1 MLYIKD
7 LIVSIDNQL
16 ILHNINLFVNKGEI
30 HVILGKNGSSK
41 SSLLNTIIG
50 NEDYKINN
58 GSITFCDVNINNIP
72 MYQRS
77 LMGIFLAFQNPVS
90 IPNISVIDFI
100 KEILKEHYAFNK
112 IPQLSVVDF
121 NKKLNEKVELL
132 GYNKTLL
139 YRSINENFSGG
150 EKKMTELL
158 QMLMIDPKLILL
170 DEIDS
175 GVDINTIKHICDVL
189 KSFLNNDKA
198 CIIVTHNLSL
208 FEYINP
214 DYVHVIQNGKFIKTG
229 NKNIIDNIK
238 KNGL

>member
-7 LIVSIDNQL
+7 LTVSIDNQL
-16 ILHNINLFVNKGEI
+16 ILNKINLAINDGEV
-30 HVILGKNGSSK
+30 HVILGKNGSGK
-41 SSLLNTIIG
+41 SSLLHTIIG

-58 GSITFCDVNINNIP
+58 GNIIFQNVNINNIP
-72 MYQRS
+72 IYQRS

-90 IPNISVIDFI
+90 IPNISVVDFI
-100 KEILKEHYAFNK
+100 KEILKEHYEFNK

-158 QMLMIDPKLILL
+158 QMLMIDPQLILL

-175 GVDINTIKHICDVL
+175 GVDINTIKHICNVL
-189 KSFLNNDKA
+189 KSFLNKDKS

-214 DYVHVIQNGKFIKTG
+214 DHVNVLQNGQIIKTG
-229 NKNIIDNIK
+229 DKDIIDEITK
-238 KNGL
+238 YGL